1 VIEALRF
8 GETAFF
14 VRWVFGIWN
23 VLRPAVNVYLEL
35 ELESL
40 AWSKI
45 KSSLR
50 GCLEFSCGSLN
61 EDP

>member
-1 VIEALRF
+1 
-8 GETAFF
+8 
-14 VRWVFGIWN
+14 

-40 AWSKI
+40 VWSKI

-50 GCLEFSCGSLN
+50 GCLEFSYGSLN
-61 EDP
+61 EAP